1 MAKNSSG
8 TTRNMNMVSDYEQQQ
23 ANIRKA
29 KGNPNKNVHKKKN
42 GSNYKGYA
50 AAQQDARAEKISR
63 QHEREKLPL
72 WVTLTMVGIFILLI
86 VILVLMNT
94 AMKDNLI
101 FGQISTIIIGVC
113 CGVLFS
119 LRRYS
124 VTKNSKFQDAL
135 HIVLAVMS
143 VVLIFM
149 GGYGLLQ
156 ALKL

>member
-8 TTRNMNMVSDYEQQQ
+8 TNRKMNMVSDYDQQQ

-50 AAQQDARAEKISR
+50 AAQQDARADKVSRKHEKS
-63 QHEREKLPL
+63 KLPL
-72 WVTLTMVGIFILLI
+72 WVTLTMAGIFVLLV

-94 AMKDNLI
+94 SMQDNLL
-101 FGQISTIIIGVC
+101 FGQIATIVIGVC

-119 LRRYS
+119 MRRY
-124 VTKNSKFQDAL
+124 TKNQDSKFQEVL
-135 HIVLAVMS
+135 YIVLAVMS